1 MYELLRSCLPYCLIL
16 VYFLSPSTNAAT
28 LPSLIPTN
36 TKLNLIVPTGT
47 NLTAGI
53 APDLPNDVF
62 GYTSEYG
69 GPLLPDIPCM
79 MVCVFAM
86 RELALLPGFLR
97 DHEIPG
103 KTWIVDDYPQVA
115 LSVGGPSGVVTVRFA
130 VYIIEAA
137 IRDMMTRNQ
146 FQTSQFVGT
155 WLGVRVVNL
164 EFFAPNAIETP
175 VVKAVPT
182 VKDKMATVSI
192 DISHPNLNATSNKDR
207 LRAVVTY
214 KTKEI
219 SQKDMFMAIIWAILT
234 LAPLEDE
241 ERIRI
246 ETITDFAITAS
257 VTIYFVGVT
266 GIPRG
271 VQPLQ
276 YGDLISLLA
285 TLPETLLRE
294 GVFRE
299 MDIVVKDGNVVVG
312 KGLMRLTTSSGF
324 VGVPLIANVSAS

>member
-1 MYELLRSCLPYCLIL
+1 
-16 VYFLSPSTNAAT
+16 
-28 LPSLIPTN
+28 
-36 TKLNLIVPTGT
+36 
-47 NLTAGI
+47 
-53 APDLPNDVF
+53 
-62 GYTSEYG
+62 
-69 GPLLPDIPCM
+69 
-79 MVCVFAM
+79 
-86 RELALLPGFLR
+86 
-97 DHEIPG
+97 
-103 KTWIVDDYPQVA
+103 
-115 LSVGGPSGVVTVRFA
+115 
-130 VYIIEAA
+130 
-137 IRDMMTRNQ
+137 
-146 FQTSQFVGT
+146 
-155 WLGVRVVNL
+155 
-164 EFFAPNAIETP
+164 
-175 VVKAVPT
+175 
-182 VKDKMATVSI
+182 
-192 DISHPNLNATSNKDR
+192 
-207 LRAVVTY
+207 
-214 KTKEI
+214 
-219 SQKDMFMAIIWAILT
+219 MAIIWAILT